1 MKITYAV
8 PDVLISSRAQ
18 DENVDTIAHVHWD
31 DRRPGTWC
39 FIGQV
44 TCAISDEWEK
54 KLDEPKPA
62 TWASLLHVTP
72 KPMVFLAVPHHV
84 ETSYMEKLL
93 QSERGIVIDRLR
105 LVMNLNGVD
114 GPKRKLVRKML
125 NAKMDAF

>member
-1 MKITYAV
+1 
-8 PDVLISSRAQ
+8 
-18 DENVDTIAHVHWD
+18 
-31 DRRPGTWC
+31 
-39 FIGQV
+39 
-44 TCAISDEWEK
+44 
-54 KLDEPKPA
+54 
-62 TWASLLHVTP
+62 
-72 KPMVFLAVPHHV
+72 MVFLAVPHHV